1 MYSKS
6 WKYFIKRCTTKGLVT
21 WECRLHGLMICTST
35 LLVIRYLGL
44 NTWLVARNWPTC
56 FKRCRLDGLEGSK
69 RIMKCTNLKI
79 CWHTQ
84 TIVSKERMIQE
95 IQGSTSDFLMKL
107 STCLLVVRI
116 YPIHI
121 KIIGVVQRY
130 VLCPSLSFFCVI
142 IIFTYVFKHG
152 CACLK
157 LEFGRFQQI
166 YQFEGTVEYWVRGS

>member
-1 MYSKS
+1 MESLRTEIQK
-6 WKYFIKRCTTKGLVT
+6 
-21 WECRLHGLMICTST
+21 
-35 LLVIRYLGL
+35 
-44 NTWLVARNWPTC
+44 P
-56 FKRCRLDGLEGSK
+56 
-69 RIMKCTNLKI
+69 
-79 CWHTQ
+79 
-84 TIVSKERMIQE
+84 IVSKGRMVVK
-95 IQGSTSDFLMKL
+95 IQGSVSYFNSKL
-107 STCLLVVRI
+107 SACLLVVRI

-166 YQFEGTVEYWVRGS
+166 YQFEGTVEY

>member
-1 MYSKS
+1 MLFWTICSQIRQNQG
-6 WKYFIKRCTTKGLVT
+6 WVGRWPQNQI
-21 WECRLHGLMICTST
+21 RLPCVVCGNFQFDNQQLK
-35 LLVIRYLGL
+35 V
-44 NTWLVARNWPTC
+44 
-56 FKRCRLDGLEGSK
+56 RL
-69 RIMKCTNLKI
+69 
-79 CWHTQ
+79 
-84 TIVSKERMIQE
+84 IVSKGRMIVE
-95 IQGSTSDFLMKL
+95 IQSSTSYFTSKL

-157 LEFGRFQQI
+157 LEFGRFQIFQQI
-166 YQFEGTVEYWVRGS
+166 YQFEGTVEYRGRGT